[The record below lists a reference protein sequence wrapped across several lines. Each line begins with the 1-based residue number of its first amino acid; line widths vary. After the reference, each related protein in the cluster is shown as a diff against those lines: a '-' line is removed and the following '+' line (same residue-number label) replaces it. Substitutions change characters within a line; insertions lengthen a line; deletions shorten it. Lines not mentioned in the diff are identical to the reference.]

1 MRGGVRAWCTRGREG
16 RLGRGRGGGRCVECR
31 PPTHTVRRGHAG
43 TEPRAAGRRCFCR
56 CSAPGPPGRTVSSA
70 TSQGSHF
77 PGAVRTLDLWAEL
90 GGKRAAFPRF
100 SVPPPHCSPC
110 LGGATLL
117 TCTSSFSV
125 AGWSGP
131 SFQSPKGRR
140 RRRQARSLPGCPPP
154 PPAYSGAG
162 PAAAPGRV
170 PGRSCSPGS

>member
-1 MRGGVRAWCTRGREG
+1 MVHAWAGGAPWPRA
-16 RLGRGRGGGRCVECR
+16 GRGQVCGVS
-31 PPTHTVRRGHAG
+31 PPHTHTVRRGHAG

-140 RRRQARSLPGCPPP
+140 RRRQPRSLPGC